1 MIHFPN
7 TLAFKLTFW
16 YTLVVIILITIVFTA
31 SYFSLKKTLD
41 RNMEQDLLDGIVEFQ
56 ILYQNEGLDGVKRE
70 IELEMQFGENQ
81 KFFFQ
86 LFDKDGTK
94 IYSSDLSLWQSLPNN
109 QHLIKQVFSTR
120 KSIFQTIN
128 VQGMEYQAKIVH
140 GLISPDILLHTGE
153 STEDTKDIMTSL
165 SSVFI
170 SMFLIVI
177 PVAFFIG
184 WLMASRAVKGIK
196 EVSRIAAEIEKGRLD
211 RRVSVSAQ
219 GDEISQL
226 VSTFNAMLDR
236 IKVLIF
242 ELTEMT
248 DNIAHDLRSPLARI
262 RVISEAA
269 LSNEKTPNEFKSA
282 ASDTIEEC
290 DRLLQMINSALDIA
304 EAEAGVCQPSKQ
316 KINISQ
322 LVQDACELFETMAER
337 KHIKLTYHLE
347 NNCDIYGNKQN
358 LQRML
363 ANLIDNAIKYTLDN
377 GEVNVALACSEQ
389 NIEIMVKDTGIGI
402 HKNNQSRVFDRFFR
416 CDQSRT
422 HDGCGLGLSYSR
434 AVARSHNGDI
444 NLVNNMGGGSCF
456 TILLPKKSAE

>member
-94 IYSSDLSLWQSLPNN
+94 IYSSDLSLWQYLPNN

-140 GLISPDILLHTGE
+140 GLIAPDILLHTGE

>member
-56 ILYQNEGLDGVKRE
+56 MLYQNEGLDGVKRE

-94 IYSSDLSLWQSLPNN
+94 IYSSDLSLWQYLPNN

-140 GLISPDILLHTGE
+140 GLIAPDILLHTGE

>member
-140 GLISPDILLHTGE
+140 GLIAPDILLHTGE

>member
-41 RNMEQDLLDGIVEFQ
+41 RNAEQDLLDGIVEFQ
-56 ILYQNEGLDGVKRE
+56 MLYKNEGLDGVKRE

-140 GLISPDILLHTGE
+140 GLIAPDILLHTGE

-377 GEVNVALACSEQ
+377 GEVNVALACGKE

>member
-1 MIHFPN
+1 MYSTN
-7 TLAFKLTFW
+7 K
-16 YTLVVIILITIVFTA
+16 IIYQSINIQGTEYEA
-31 SYFSLKKTLD
+31 KT
-41 RNMEQDLLDGIVEFQ
+41 
-56 ILYQNEGLDGVKRE
+56 
-70 IELEMQFGENQ
+70 
-81 KFFFQ
+81 
-86 LFDKDGTK
+86 
-94 IYSSDLSLWQSLPNN
+94 
-109 QHLIKQVFSTR
+109 
-120 KSIFQTIN
+120 
-128 VQGMEYQAKIVH
+128 VH
-140 GLISPDILLHTGE
+140 GLIAPNLLLHTGE
-153 STEDTKDIMTSL
+153 STENEQEIMASL
-165 SSVFI
+165 SNVFI

-177 PVAFFIG
+177 PIAFFIG

-211 RRVSVSAQ
+211 RRVFVSAQ

-262 RVISEAA
+262 RVISETA

-304 EAEAGVCQPSKQ
+304 EAEAGVYQPSKQ
-316 KINISQ
+316 KVNISQ
-322 LVQDACELFETMAER
+322 LVQDACELFETMAEK

-358 LQRML
+358 FQRML

-444 NLVNNMGGGSCF
+444 NLTNNIGDGSCF
-456 TILLPKKSAE
+456 TILLPKRLRSDQDFICLKI